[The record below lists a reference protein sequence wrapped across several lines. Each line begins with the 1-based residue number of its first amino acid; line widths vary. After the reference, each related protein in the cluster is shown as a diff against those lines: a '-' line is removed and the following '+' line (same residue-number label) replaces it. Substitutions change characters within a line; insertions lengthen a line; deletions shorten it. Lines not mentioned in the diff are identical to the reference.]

1 MKGDLKRFIR
11 ECSVCQPNKSD
22 NTSPAGLLQPL
33 SIPTRIW
40 SNISLDFVEGLPAS
54 QGFTVVLVV
63 VDRLSKYGHFIPLKH
78 PYTTV
83 TVARA
88 FSAHVFKVHGMPT
101 SIVSDRDPTFTSAFW
116 KELFRLQDTSLCM
129 STSYH
134 PQSDGQT
141 EIVNKCLESYLRCF
155 THDQPKQWSSWL
167 PWAEYWYN
175 TTWHAS
181 INMTPFEAVYET
193 LPSRLLSYVPGTTTV
208 DAVDVL
214 LRDRTQL
221 ITHEKICGS
230 AKE

>member
-1 MKGDLKRFIR
+1 
-11 ECSVCQPNKSD
+11 
-22 NTSPAGLLQPL
+22 LLQPL

-63 VDRLSKYGHFIPLKH
+63 VDRLSKYGHFIPLRH
-78 PYTTV
+78 PYTAV

-88 FSAHVFKVHGMPT
+88 FIAHVFKLHGMPT

-116 KELFRLQDTSLCM
+116 KELFWLQGTSLCM
-129 STSYH
+129 RTSYH
-134 PQSDGQT
+134 PQLDGQT
-141 EIVNKCLESYLRCF
+141 EIVNKYLENYLRCC
-155 THDQPKQWSSWL
+155 THDWPKQWSSWL

-181 INMTPFEAVYET
+181 IKMTPFEAVYET
-193 LPSRLLSYVPGTTTV
+193 LPSRLLSYVPCTTTV
-208 DAVDVL
+208 DAINVL

-221 ITHEKICGS
+221 ITLLRHNMKQ
-230 AKE
+230 A